1 MLLTNLENFNESIAE
16 FSKSIELQKNNSFFK
31 NKFKE

>member
-1 MLLTNLENFNESIAE
+1 LLILENFNESIAE
-16 FSKSIELQKNNSFFK
+16 LSKRMEFEKNNSFLK